1 MIINLIII
9 NIIIYYPC
17 RYIISK
23 QKFDTF
29 FINMNNRF
37 LIDDDFNAKNDFWG
51 LRILNP
57 RDRILLY
64 K

>member
-37 LIDDDFNAKNDFWG
+37 LIDDDFNAKNDF
-51 LRILNP
+51 
-57 RDRILLY
+57 
-64 K
+64 